1 MVMTSPATA
10 PTPQRPE
17 AGPVMLDIR
26 NVRQTYSK
34 GQANDLLVLD
44 GINFQLREGEIVGL
58 LGRSGSGKSTLLRII
73 AGLAR
78 PRGGDVTWQGQPID
92 GPPKG
97 VATVFQSFALFPW
110 LTVLENVEIG
120 LEPLGVPPAERRQRS
135 LQAIDLIGLDG
146 FENAY
151 PKELSG
157 GMRQRVGFARGL
169 VVHPQLLLMDEPFSA
184 LDVLTAETLRTDL
197 VDLWMEGKLPLRSIL
212 LVTHHI
218 EEAVLMCD
226 RVVIFASNPGRIA
239 AEVKIDLPYPRNRT
253 EPAFRQLVDDIYG
266 RMTNPM
272 DPKLR
277 AEQMH
282 GGADHPGG
290 GIGMTL
296 PQVSTNLLAGLME
309 ALMQPPFDGKADLP
323 DIADELTME
332 VDELFPLAESLQLL
346 GFADV
351 AHGDIRLTEDGRRF
365 VDYDVDSRKKL
376 FRDHLMARV
385 PMAAMIRRVLDERS
399 THRAPYRRFSEELED
414 FMSEEFAEE
423 TLYALIDWGRYAE
436 LFAFDEQSQ
445 SFSLEDPA

>member
-97 VATVFQSFALFPW
+97 VAMVFQSFALFPW

-212 LVTHHI
+212 LVTHNI

-332 VDELFPLAESLQLL
+332 VDELFPRAESLQLL